1 MYVFPLAGRP
11 INTITVGEL
20 VMYDAH
26 AMKQTK
32 KKKHMIHFQP
42 FSSQCSTNQYDDTRW
57 TFCSGHHIYTHNTYI
72 MMVLMRD
79 VHEDF
84 TALKALS
91 FHAAE
96 VIDIIALSIM
106 H

>member
-1 MYVFPLAGRP
+1 
-11 INTITVGEL
+11 
-20 VMYDAH
+20 
-26 AMKQTK
+26 
-32 KKKHMIHFQP
+32 
-42 FSSQCSTNQYDDTRW
+42 
-57 TFCSGHHIYTHNTYI
+57 
-72 MMVLMRD
+72 MRD